1 MRLVVAA
8 VAMMAMAPGASAQQ
22 VMDGSDKAVTPA
34 DISALMD
41 QLIGKTGDPY
51 AAQLIKLHHSPA
63 DPANLCGFVNLKNSN
78 GGYTGFQPFMIY
90 GGNLIL
96 QSADQCE

>member
-1 MRLVVAA
+1 MRFVIAA
-8 VAMMAMAPGASAQQ
+8 VALVAMASGACAQQ
-22 VMDGSDKAVTPA
+22 VMDGSDKAVTPSE
-34 DISALMD
+34 IGALME

-63 DPANLCGFVNLKNSN
+63 DPANLCGFVNLKNAS
-78 GGYTGFQPFMIY
+78 GAYTGFQPFMIY

-96 QSADQCE
+96 QSAGQCG